1 MAPGAPVAVV
11 GGLDPAGAPN
21 GHLSYVRAH
30 ALALEAVG
38 FDPHVFCVAGSDGVE
53 QTDYGTLHRVAT
65 RIRHDLF
72 APTFSRTLAAAVA
85 DYLRG
90 SGRLP
95 PYLIHAFGPWG
106 DVAVHATALLAADGL
121 RAIPVVSAYDTI
133 ISESRDLLRGVDSDH
148 GLGMRA
154 YYFGSYAWQRAIGG
168 RSERRGCRGARLLLV
183 NYEAVAN
190 AVQTAHGPLADVRRI
205 PYAPAS
211 AFASEPN
218 GSLLDPRALAGLEPS
233 DAPLIVS
240 VSRHNPRKGIDVLL
254 RALAQLRSHDISF
267 RAALIGPGRL
277 LEVHRSLADR
287 LGISRSVAVPG
298 AVPDVRPFL
307 RAADVFVLPSLSEGS
322 GSVSLIEA
330 LQAGIPVIAT
340 GVDGIPEDVVDGES
354 GLLVPP
360 RDAAALCD
368 ALAKLLRD
376 PSLRARL
383 ASAARET
390 YEQRFSADVFT
401 EALRRT
407 YGELGVEP

>member
-1 MAPGAPVAVV
+1 
-11 GGLDPAGAPN
+11 
-21 GHLSYVRAH
+21 
-30 ALALEAVG
+30 
-38 FDPHVFCVAGSDGVE
+38 
-53 QTDYGTLHRVAT
+53 
-65 RIRHDLF
+65 
-72 APTFSRTLAAAVA
+72 
-85 DYLRG
+85 
-90 SGRLP
+90 
-95 PYLIHAFGPWG
+95 
-106 DVAVHATALLAADGL
+106 
-121 RAIPVVSAYDTI
+121 
-133 ISESRDLLRGVDSDH
+133 
-148 GLGMRA
+148 
-154 YYFGSYAWQRAIGG
+154 
-168 RSERRGCRGARLLLV
+168 
-183 NYEAVAN
+183 
-190 AVQTAHGPLADVRRI
+190 
-205 PYAPAS
+205 
-211 AFASEPN
+211 
-218 GSLLDPRALAGLEPS
+218 LLDPRALAGLEPS